1 MQAESVA
8 RRTIAVTSGVF
19 LFFLA
24 LLFNLATDERSS
36 DAKEKGKLLLSYGTR
51 EDIQLQKHTSI

>member
-1 MQAESVA
+1 VQAESVA

-36 DAKEKGKLLLSYGTR
+36 ESDAKEKGKLT
-51 EDIQLQKHTSI
+51 